1 MPTSVSMTAGV
12 SLTKQELLALG
23 KRDRRPL
30 RVPHLAMLHR
40 HTDDRSVSAAFP
52 PAAIREVVDSRADL
66 LGGNPM
72 TAMTMGSAD
81 YTASTAT
88 AVTLS
93 VTCSTSAASTR
104 DSDGDVP
111 FGAASNSAS

>member
-1 MPTSVSMTAGV
+1 MPTSVGMTAGV
-12 SLTKQELLALG
+12 SLTKQNFW
-23 KRDRRPL
+23 PL
-30 RVPHLAMLHR
+30 VRE
-40 HTDDRSVSAAFP
+40 TDGPYECHIWQCSIVIPMTVRYPRLSPCCD
-52 PAAIREVVDSRADL
+52 REVVDSRADF

-93 VTCSTSAASTR
+93 VTCSTSAASTS